1 MRYESV
7 AEAVGH
13 TPLIRLKNIEKEY
26 ALMAKLYAK
35 AEGMNPAGSVKDR
48 AAAEMLAEAERSGR
62 LNADTLLIE
71 PTSGNTGIGLAA
83 LCAAKG
89 YRLTIVMPTR

>member
-48 AAAEMLAEAERSGR
+48 AAGRCSPRRSG
-62 LNADTLLIE
+62 A
-71 PTSGNTGIGLAA
+71 GG
-83 LCAAKG
+83 
-89 YRLTIVMPTR
+89 

>member
-35 AEGMNPAGSVKDR
+35 AEGMNPAG
-48 AAAEMLAEAERSGR
+48 
-62 LNADTLLIE
+62 
-71 PTSGNTGIGLAA
+71 
-83 LCAAKG
+83 
-89 YRLTIVMPTR
+89 